1 MDVMSSRAQIPMKP
15 AAVPVRSL
23 NPAPFG
29 ALQRK
34 CACGGSGSS
43 GGEYEG
49 CKKKKLQRRA
59 AGSGPET
66 APPIVHEVLRSPGQP
81 LDAATRSFFEPR
93 FGHDFSKVRVHTD
106 RESAES
112 ARAVGALAYT
122 VGRQIVFDA
131 GQYRPEAASGRR
143 LLAHELTH
151 VVQQPSTLSSD
162 TQLSL
167 GAAADDHER
176 EAEHVSLSLPLVSED
191 NPSSRQTTLGR
202 SSASRPNAT
211 VAAGTIQRQV
221 TPLTPGGGFGG
232 LMGRDQTA
240 AYSTVP
246 MPGGTG
252 AMPAIPA
259 GSPYTALPRP
269 LLETLWRSYS
279 RRIAGVGS
287 SDKNIDNAF
296 WAGTP
301 KDFWEALD
309 RLVSG
314 GAMAVI
320 KEIYDR
326 WSPTIYWGH
335 LLEIRNAWRGGSLG
349 FDFHPVDLA
358 ALRGQLT
365 SSSRFCEDVD
375 MTGGLFHWSRGETPC
390 WRELVSCAPGL
401 HFCLGSSPPSIHI
414 DPTQVVEARE
424 SDGSCNYD
432 LGCVYGHFKD
442 LGWVP

>member
-1 MDVMSSRAQIPMKP
+1 MFATCRNSTRSDPQTFAS
-15 AAVPVRSL
+15 VRSRM
-23 NPAPFG
+23 
-29 ALQRK
+29 LQRNFS
-34 CACGGSGSS
+34 CGGSSSS
-43 GGEYEG
+43 GGECAG
-49 CKKKKLQRRA
+49 CEKKTLQRRA
-59 AGSGPET
+59 AGSSESAT
-66 APPIVHEVLRSPGQP
+66 VPPIVHDVLRSPGQP
-81 LDAATRSFFEPR
+81 LDTQTRAFFEPR

-106 RESAES
+106 GESAES
-112 ARAVGALAYT
+112 ARAVGAFAYT
-122 VGRQIVFDA
+122 VGPEIVFNA

-151 VVQQPSTLSSD
+151 VIQQPATPSGGD

-167 GAAADDHER
+167 GAVADGHER
-176 EAEHVSLSLPLVSED
+176 EAEHASLTLPLVSED
-191 NPSSRQTTLGR
+191 NPPSRQTNLGGT
-202 SSASRPNAT
+202 SAARAKGT

-221 TPLTPGGGFGG
+221 TPWATGGGFGG
-232 LMGRDQTA
+232 LMERDRTA

-246 MPGGTG
+246 PPGGTG

-287 SDKNIDNAF
+287 SEKNLDNAF
-296 WAGTP
+296 WAGKP

-309 RLVSG
+309 RLVLG

-335 LLEIRNAWRGGSLG
+335 LLEVRNAWAGGSLG
-349 FDFHPVDLA
+349 FDFHAVDLA

-365 SSSRFCEDVD
+365 SSPRFCEDGD
-375 MTGGLFHWSRGETPC
+375 MTGGLYHWSRGETPC

-432 LGCVYGHFKD
+432 MGCVYAHFKD

>member
-1 MDVMSSRAQIPMKP
+1 MMIQESPARSS
-15 AAVPVRSL
+15 VPSFSLARS
-23 NPAPFG
+23 G
-29 ALQRK
+29 MLQRK
-34 CACGGSGSS
+34 CACGGSTGS
-43 GGEYEG
+43 GGGCEE
-49 CKKKKLQRRA
+49 CKKKKLQRSA
-59 AGSGPET
+59 AGNGPEM
-66 APPIVHEVLRSPGQP
+66 APPIVHDVLRSPGQP
-81 LDAATRSFFEPR
+81 LDAATRASMEPH
-93 FGHDFSKVRVHTD
+93 FGHDFSKVRIHAD
-106 RESAES
+106 ARANES
-112 ARAVGALAYT
+112 ARSVNALAYT

-151 VVQQPSTLSSD
+151 VTQQPARLSSD

-167 GAAADDHER
+167 GATADGHER
-176 EAEHVSLSLPLVSED
+176 EAEHASLTLPLVSEK
-191 NPSSRQTTLGR
+191 NPPTRQTMLGR
-202 SSASRPNAT
+202 SSAARATAT

-221 TPLTPGGGFGG
+221 TFLAPGGGFGG
-232 LMGRDQTA
+232 LMERDRSA
-240 AYSTVP
+240 SFPAVP
-246 MPGGTG
+246 TPGGTG
-252 AMPAIPA
+252 AMPAVPA
-259 GSPYTALPRP
+259 GSPYGALPRP

-287 SDKNIDNAF
+287 SDKNLDNAF

-309 RLVSG
+309 RLVLG

-335 LLEIRNAWRGGSLG
+335 LLEVRNAWGGGSLG
-349 FDFHPVDLA
+349 FDFHAVDPA

-365 SSSRFCEDVD
+365 SSPRFCEDVD
-375 MTGGLFHWSRGETPC
+375 LTGGLYHWSRGETPC

-401 HFCLGSSPPSIHI
+401 HFCLGSSPPSVHI

-432 LGCVYGHFKD
+432 MGCVYAHFKD